1 MRNLAS
7 VLDHL
12 RGSVG
17 ISFSATSQFP
27 AAELRAVARSAE
39 ALRYSCIWFG
49 EGMAREAFVQAGI
62 LVAATS
68 EIVVATGIAVAQARD
83 PYAAAHAGRSL
94 AEASGGRF
102 VLGLG
107 TSHRPNV
114 ERRGHRY
121 EAPVDFMR
129 DYLSHV
135 HSAGE
140 LWAGPAAPSPPI
152 VLGALRK
159 GMLRLAATAADGAY
173 TYFVPLEHTEQARA
187 ILGERFLAVSLPVV
201 VAKSRDAARA
211 QADVFCARMLAFEN
225 YRNNLLELGW
235 AQSETCGPGSDR
247 LFDAL
252 VAWGEPA
259 ELERRIRSCFSAG
272 ADHVVLNFLDSAS
285 PATLTARAELMSSA
299 TQLEG

>member
-68 EIVVATGIAVAQARD
+68 EIVVATGIAVVQARD

-140 LWAGPAAPSPPI
+140 LWAGPAAPSPPV

-173 TYFVPLEHTEQARA
+173 TYFVPLEHTKQARA
-187 ILGERFLAVSLPVV
+187 ILGERFLAVSLPIV
-201 VAKSRDAARA
+201 VARSRDAARA

-225 YRNNLLELGW
+225 YRNNLIDLGW
-235 AQSETCGPGSDR
+235 AQSETRGSGSDR

-252 VAWGEPA
+252 VAWGEPT
-259 ELERRIRSCFSAG
+259 ELERRIRSCFNAG

-285 PATLTARAELMSSA
+285 PATLTARAELMSPA
-299 TQLEG
+299 TLLEG

>member
-1 MRNLAS
+1 MSNLAS
-7 VLDHL
+7 VLDSL

-27 AAELRAVARSAE
+27 AAEQRAAAQSAQ
-39 ALRYSCIWFG
+39 ALGYSCIWFG
-49 EGMAREAFVQAGI
+49 EGTAREAFVQAGI

-68 EIVVATGIAVAQARD
+68 DIVIATGVAVAQARD
-83 PYAAAHAGRSL
+83 PHAAAYAGRSL
-94 AEASGGRF
+94 AEASCGRF

-107 TSHRPNV
+107 ISHRPNV

-129 DYLSHV
+129 DYLSNV
-135 HSAGE
+135 RSAGD
-140 LWAGPAAPSPPI
+140 LWAGPAAPSPPV

-173 TYFVPLEHTEQARA
+173 TYFVPLEHTERARA

-201 VAKSRDAARA
+201 VARSRDAARA

-235 AQSETCGPGSDR
+235 DESETRGPGSDR

-285 PATLTARAELMSSA
+285 PATLTARAELMSPA
-299 TQLEG
+299 TLLDG

>member
-27 AAELRAVARSAE
+27 ASELRAVARSAE

-140 LWAGPAAPSPPI
+140 LWAGPAAPSPPV

-159 GMLRLAATAADGAY
+159 GMLRLAATAAGGAY
-173 TYFVPLEHTEQARA
+173 TYFVPLEHTKQARA
-187 ILGERFLAVSLPVV
+187 ILGERFLAVSLPIV
-201 VAKSRDAARA
+201 VARSRDAARA

-225 YRNNLLELGW
+225 YRNNLIELGW
-235 AQSETCGPGSDR
+235 AQSETRGSGSDR
-247 LFDAL
+247 LFDVL

-259 ELERRIRSCFSAG
+259 ELERRIRSCFNAG

-285 PATLTARAELMSSA
+285 PATLTARAELMSPA
-299 TQLEG
+299 TLLEG

>member
-27 AAELRAVARSAE
+27 AAELRAAARSAE

-83 PYAAAHAGRSL
+83 PYAAAYAGRSL

-173 TYFVPLEHTEQARA
+173 TYFVPLEHTKQARA

-201 VAKSRDAARA
+201 VARSRDAARA
-211 QADVFCARMLAFEN
+211 QADAFCARMLAFEN

-235 AQSETCGPGSDR
+235 GQSETRGSGSDR

-259 ELERRIRSCFSAG
+259 ELRRRIRSCFSAG

-285 PATLTARAELMSSA
+285 PATLTARAELMSPA
-299 TQLEG
+299 TLLET